1 MTLLFAWGLNK
12 MKTAAKNNGQM
23 YTVSTLTREIKFLL
37 EERFPFLWVIG
48 EISNYATPASGHS
61 YFSLKDTNAVI
72 SCVMFKNQKRGLKFA
87 PESGMKII
95 GLARISLYEP
105 RGSYQLIF
113 EHMEPEGIGS
123 LQVAFEQLKKKLAS
137 QGLFEDVHKKPI
149 PFLSSKINVITS
161 GTGAAVRDIIH
172 VASRRFSGC
181 HLQIVPVK
189 VQGDTAKDEIAKAIE
204 TVNLASK
211 KADLIILARGGGS
224 IEDLAAF
231 NSERVARA
239 IFESKIPIITG
250 VGHETDFTI
259 ADFVADRRAPT
270 PSAAAELALVDKNA
284 LIQRI
289 TQLRASLVH
298 GMGQKINFFQQKL
311 DDLNSRLKSP
321 DRIIDDLKNRIEEC
335 DQRMKRTLK
344 TRVQHNKERV
354 SWLQKTL
361 ETRTPLVSIVEH
373 KKQVD
378 RLSAA
383 LGQGMDSR
391 LFVWKTKT
399 REMGVKL
406 CAFNPISV
414 LDRGYSIARIL
425 PGKKILMDAADADL
439 DDKIELVLSKGRL
452 VTRVEKK

>member
-1 MTLLFAWGLNK
+1 
-12 MKTAAKNNGQM
+12 MKAAEKNNGHM
-23 YTVSTLTREIKFLL
+23 YTVSTLTREIKSLL
-37 EERFPFLWVIG
+37 EERFPFLWIMG

-72 SCVMFKNQKRGLKFA
+72 SCVMFKNQKRGLKFK
-87 PESGMKII
+87 PESGMKIV

-105 RGSYQLIF
+105 RGSYQLMF
-113 EHMEPEGIGS
+113 EHMEPEGVGS

-137 QGLFEDVHKKPI
+137 QGLFEDAHKKQI
-149 PFLSSKINVITS
+149 PFLPSKINVITS

-172 VASRRFSGC
+172 VAGRRFPGC
-181 HLQIVPVK
+181 HLEIVPVK
-189 VQGDTAKDEIAKAIE
+189 VQGETAKDQIAQAIE
-204 TVNLASK
+204 TVNLVLK

-259 ADFVADRRAPT
+259 ADFVADLRAPT
-270 PSAAAELALVDKNA
+270 PSAAAELALPDQSV

-289 TQLRASLVH
+289 TQLGASLDH
-298 GMGQKINFFQQKL
+298 AMGQRLNFFHQKL

-321 DRIIDDLKNRIEEC
+321 DRIINDFKDKIEEC
-335 DQRMKRTLK
+335 DERMKRNLQ
-344 TRVQHNKERV
+344 TRVLYNRERV
-354 SWLQKTL
+354 SWLQKIL
-361 ETRTPLVSIVEH
+361 EGKTPLINIREH

-378 RLSAA
+378 RFTAA
-383 LGQGMDSR
+383 LGQGMDGR
-391 LFVWKTKT
+391 LFAWKAKT

-406 CAFNPISV
+406 LAFNPRSV

-425 PGKKILMDAADADL
+425 PGEKILMDAADAAV
-439 DDKIELVLSKGRL
+439 DDKIEIVLSKGRL